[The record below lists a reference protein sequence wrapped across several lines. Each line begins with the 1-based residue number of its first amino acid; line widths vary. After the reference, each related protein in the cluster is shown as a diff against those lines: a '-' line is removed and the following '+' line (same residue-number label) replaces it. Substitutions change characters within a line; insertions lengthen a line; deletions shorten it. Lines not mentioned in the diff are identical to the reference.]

1 MNLARSF
8 VEALNGALGDAYR
21 RAARPLLRCLLRTT
35 LPKLEGVTELPGLEN
50 PVEVLRDRFGVPQIF
65 AENEHDLFFAQG
77 YVHAQDRFFQM
88 ELGRRAGHG
97 RLSELIGES
106 ALAFDRLSRTI
117 GFPRIAASAENGPP
131 GSLRALEAYSAGV
144 NACLGAE
151 PHPPELGI
159 LRLPHP
165 EPWRSS
171 DTAAWSLVVA
181 WSLSASW
188 ESKLLYR
195 AAEEGIGDGLLPYL
209 EPGAGSNAW
218 AVSPI
223 RSATG
228 SALLAGD
235 PHLVLGI
242 PCLWYEVGLYGGP
255 YNVVG
260 ASLPG
265 TPGVVIGHNETIAWS
280 VTAALTDVQD
290 LYIERFEVSSNLY
303 EHAGQWREAGVR
315 EEEISVRGRR
325 RPVVQRVRT
334 TVHGPVISDLSGG
347 NEDLALRWAAPE
359 PPKLVAAGL
368 AINRA
373 RDKQEFLD
381 ALRDWTS
388 PSQNFVY
395 ADRTGVIGWA
405 LAGPVPIRKN
415 HRGDR
420 PVPGWDGRYEWG
432 GFVPFEDLPK
442 NFDPAEGYVASANE
456 APETGSY
463 SIPGA
468 YLPGYRKSRIEE
480 LLRTGDR
487 HTLETFRNIQGDLY
501 CAPAHA
507 LAERL
512 GRLHPPPGMPE
523 GLTDEL
529 AAWDGHLVAQS
540 RPGAMTR
547 VALEVLLRRSARV
560 ASPTDSPLPTGAEVY
575 FGNLVP
581 ELLGKLD
588 ELTGEDLR
596 EALIE
601 AIEILVESCG
611 SAPEGWSWGALHAV
625 ELRHPLGVV
634 GALRGPL
641 NRGPY
646 PAGGDANTVRLAAF
660 RSGSSDK
667 SGRPSFGPVTTGPSY
682 RFVVDTSDWE
692 RAWSVVSPG
701 QSGHPASA
709 NYDDQIPLW
718 QNVRY
723 RPVVFGRETAE
734 LAARHRLVLKPGT
747 PSRGPGSL

>member
-8 VEALNGALGDAYR
+8 VAALNGALGDAYR
-21 RAARPLLRCLLRTT
+21 RAARPLLRGLLRTT
-35 LPKLEGVTELPGLEN
+35 LPKLEGATELPGLEN

-106 ALAFDRLSRTI
+106 ALEFDRLSRTI
-117 GFPRIAASAENGPP
+117 GFNRIAASTENGPP
-131 GSLRALEAYSAGV
+131 EALRALEAYSAGV
-144 NACLGAE
+144 NACLGVE
-151 PHPPELGI
+151 PRPPEL
-159 LRLPHP
+159 RLLPRP
-165 EPWRSS
+165 EPWTPS
-171 DTAAWSLVVA
+171 DTAAWSLILA

-188 ESKLLYR
+188 GLDLL
-195 AAEEGIGDGLLPYL
+195 G
-209 EPGAGSNAW
+209 EPLDDEDRYNLGTSVNPGSGSNAW

-255 YNVVG
+255 YEVVG

-265 TPGVVIGHNETIAWS
+265 TPGVVIGHNDSVAWS

-290 LYIERFEVSSNLY
+290 LYVERFSGASNLY
-303 EHAGQWREAGVR
+303 EHAGQWREVGVR
-315 EEEISVRGRR
+315 EEEISVRGHR

-334 TVHGPVISDLSGG
+334 TVHGPIISDLSGG
-347 NEDLALRWAAPE
+347 KEDLALRWAAPE

-373 RDKQEFLD
+373 RDKEEFLD
-381 ALRDWTS
+381 ALRGWTA
-388 PSQNFVY
+388 PNQNFVY

-405 LAGPVPIRKN
+405 LAGPVPVRKN

-420 PVPGWDGRYEWG
+420 PIPGWDGRYEWE

-456 APETGSY
+456 APETGS
-463 SIPGA
+463 SPIPGA
-468 YLPGYRKSRIEE
+468 YLPDYRKNRIEE
-480 LLRTGDR
+480 LLRADDR
-487 HTLETFRNIQGDLY
+487 HTLESFRDIQGDLY

-512 GRLHPPPGMPE
+512 GKLDPPPGVPE
-523 GLTDEL
+523 GLTHEL
-529 AAWDGHLVAQS
+529 AAWDGHLVARS
-540 RPGAMTR
+540 GPGAVAR
-547 VALEVLLRRSARV
+547 VALEVLLRRSARI
-560 ASPTDSPLPTGAEVY
+560 SPPTDSPLPTGAEVY

-588 ELTGEDLR
+588 GLTEEDLR
-596 EALIE
+596 EALTE
-601 AIEILVESCG
+601 AVEILVESCG
-611 SAPEGWSWGALHAV
+611 PASGSWSWGALHAV

-646 PAGGDANTVRLAAF
+646 PAGGDANTVRFAAF

-667 SGRPSFGPVTTGPSY
+667 SGRPSFGPVTTGPNY
-682 RFVVDTSDWE
+682 RFVVDTGGWE
-692 RAWSVVSPG
+692 RAWSVISPG

-723 RPVVFGRETAE
+723 RPMIFGRKTAD

-747 PSRGPGSL
+747 PSQGPASL

>member
-8 VEALNGALGDAYR
+8 VAALNGALGDAYR
-21 RAARPLLRCLLRTT
+21 RAARPLLRGLLRTT
-35 LPKLEGVTELPGLEN
+35 LPKLEGATELPGLEN

-77 YVHAQDRFFQM
+77 YIHAQDRFFQM

-106 ALAFDRLSRTI
+106 ALEFDRLSRTI
-117 GFPRIAASAENGPP
+117 GFNRIAASTENGPP
-131 GSLRALEAYSAGV
+131 EALRALEAYSAGV
-144 NACLGAE
+144 NACLGVE
-151 PHPPELGI
+151 PRPPEL
-159 LRLPHP
+159 RLLPRP
-165 EPWRSS
+165 EPWTPS
-171 DTAAWSLVVA
+171 DTAAWSLILA

-188 ESKLLYR
+188 GLDLL
-195 AAEEGIGDGLLPYL
+195 G
-209 EPGAGSNAW
+209 EPLDDEDRYNLGTSVNPGSGSNAW

-255 YNVVG
+255 YEVVG

-265 TPGVVIGHNETIAWS
+265 TPGVVIGHNDSVAWS

-290 LYIERFEVSSNLY
+290 LYVERFSGASNLY
-303 EHAGQWREAGVR
+303 EHAGQWREVGVR
-315 EEEISVRGRR
+315 EEEISVRGHR

-334 TVHGPVISDLSGG
+334 TVHGPIISDLSGG
-347 NEDLALRWAAPE
+347 KEDLALRWAAPE

-373 RDKQEFLD
+373 RDKEEFLD
-381 ALRDWTS
+381 ALRGWTA
-388 PSQNFVY
+388 PNQNFVY

-405 LAGPVPIRKN
+405 LAGPVPVRKN

-420 PVPGWDGRYEWG
+420 PIPGWDGRYEWE

-456 APETGSY
+456 APETGS
-463 SIPGA
+463 SPIPGA
-468 YLPGYRKSRIEE
+468 YLPDYRKNRIEE
-480 LLRTGDR
+480 LLRADDR
-487 HTLETFRNIQGDLY
+487 HTLESFRDIQGDLY

-512 GRLHPPPGMPE
+512 GKLDPPPGVPE
-523 GLTDEL
+523 GLTHEL
-529 AAWDGHLVAQS
+529 AAWDGHLVARS
-540 RPGAMTR
+540 GPGAVAR
-547 VALEVLLRRSARV
+547 VALEVLLRRSARI
-560 ASPTDSPLPTGAEVY
+560 SPPTDSPLPTGAEVY

-588 ELTGEDLR
+588 GLTEEDLR
-596 EALIE
+596 EALTE
-601 AIEILVESCG
+601 AVEILVESCG
-611 SAPEGWSWGALHAV
+611 PASGSWSWGALHAV

-646 PAGGDANTVRLAAF
+646 PAGGDANTVRFAAF

-667 SGRPSFGPVTTGPSY
+667 SGRPSFGPVTTGPNY
-682 RFVVDTSDWE
+682 RFVVDTGGWE
-692 RAWSVVSPG
+692 RAWSVISPG

-723 RPVVFGRETAE
+723 RPMIFGRKTAD

-747 PSRGPGSL
+747 PSQGPASL

>member
-1 MNLARSF
+1 MLNFREMNPARSL
-8 VEALNGALGDAYR
+8 VEALNTALGDAYR
-21 RAARPLLRCLLRTT
+21 RAARPLLRGLLRTT
-35 LPKLEGVTELPGLEN
+35 LPKLEGVTELAGLES
-50 PVEVLRDRFGVPQIF
+50 PVEVSRDRFGVPQIF

-106 ALAFDRLSRTI
+106 ALEFDRLSRTI
-117 GFPRIAASAENGPP
+117 GFHRIAASARNGPP
-131 GSLRALEAYSAGV
+131 EALRALEAYSAGV

-151 PHPPELGI
+151 PRPPELK
-159 LRLPHP
+159 LLPRP
-165 EPWRSS
+165 EPWTPS
-171 DTAAWSLVVA
+171 DTGAWSLILA

-188 ESKLLYR
+188 GLDLLGEPTEDEDR
-195 AAEEGIGDGLLPYL
+195 DGLDALVN
-209 EPGAGSNAW
+209 PGSGSNAW
-218 AVSPI
+218 AVAPI

-255 YNVVG
+255 YKVVG

-265 TPGVVIGHNETIAWS
+265 TPGVVIGHNESIAWS

-290 LYIERFEVSSNLY
+290 LYVERFEEGSNLY
-303 EHAGQWREAGVR
+303 EHTGQWREAGVR
-315 EEEISVRGRR
+315 EEKISVRGRR
-325 RPVVQRVRT
+325 KPVVQRVRT
-334 TVHGPVISDLSGG
+334 TVHGPIISDLSGG
-347 NEDLALRWAAPE
+347 EEDLALCWAAPE

-368 AINRA
+368 AVNRA
-373 RDKQEFLD
+373 RDKEEFLG
-381 ALRDWTS
+381 ALQGWTV
-388 PSQNFVY
+388 PNQNFVY

-405 LAGPVPIRKN
+405 LAGPIPVRKN

-420 PVPGWDGRYEWG
+420 PVPGWDGRHEWE

-442 NFDPAEGYVASANE
+442 NFDPEEGYVASANE
-456 APETGSY
+456 APETDSNP
-463 SIPGA
+463 IPGA
-468 YLPGYRKSRIEE
+468 YLPVYRKDRIAE
-480 LLRTGDR
+480 LLRAGDR

-501 CAPAHA
+501 CAPARA
-507 LAERL
+507 LAQKL
-512 GRLHPPPGMPE
+512 GKLEPPPGVPE
-523 GLTDEL
+523 GLMREL

-540 RPGAMTR
+540 RPGAVAR

-560 ASPTDSPLPTGAEVY
+560 DPPTDSPLPTGAEVY

-588 ELTGEDLR
+588 DLTEENLR

-601 AIEILVESCG
+601 AVEILTESCG
-611 SAPEGWSWGALHAV
+611 PAPEGWRWGTLHPA
-625 ELRHPLGVV
+625 ELRHPLGIV
-634 GALRGPL
+634 GPLRGLL

-660 RSGSSDK
+660 RSGSSGR
-667 SGRPSFGPVTTGPSY
+667 SGRPSFGPVTTGPNY
-682 RFVVDTSDWE
+682 RFVVDTGGWE
-692 RAWSVVSPG
+692 RAWSVISPG
-701 QSGHPASA
+701 QSGHPASV
-709 NYDDQIPLW
+709 NYDDQVSLW
-718 QNVRY
+718 KNVRY
-723 RPVVFGRETAE
+723 RPMVFDRKTAE
-734 LAARHRLVLKPGT
+734 LAAKHRLVLKPAT
-747 PSRGPGSL
+747 PS